1 MKRRIAYITA
11 FALLAAA
18 AAVVT
23 LRAQHV
29 STVVIATHD
38 LRAGVA
44 VQAGDVEVRRIH
56 DDGAPA
62 GSLATVDDAVGQ
74 YTAWPLTAGE
84 PVLARMLHPQRSGG
98 AATAGLDVPRGYRA
112 VAVPVQPA
120 AAVGGMLTAGDRV
133 DVFATPLAGHTTPLR
148 SGDTLTPPDP
158 VDPANNARSLGR
170 DVLVLQL
177 RTDQGQMLDSGST
190 DGVHGLDVGAGKL
203 GSVVLAVPDADVAA
217 YAAAVAN
224 DSIYLA
230 LSVS

>member
-18 AAVVT
+18 AAVLT
-23 LRAQHV
+23 LRTQHMT
-29 STVVIATHD
+29 TVVIATHD

-44 VQAGDVEVRRIH
+44 VQAGDVEIRRVH
-56 DDGAPA
+56 DDGAPG
-62 GSLATVDDAVGQ
+62 GSLASVDEAVGR

-84 PVLARMLHPQRSGG
+84 PVLARMLHLQRSGG
-98 AATAGLDVPRGYRA
+98 TATAGLDVPSGYRA

-133 DVFATPLAGHTTPLR
+133 DVFATPLSGHTAPLR
-148 SGDTLTPPDP
+148 TSDTLTLAEPA
-158 VDPANNARSLGR
+158 DPANTARPLGR

-177 RTDQGQMLDSGST
+177 RTDQGQTLDSGSA